1 MAPFSWRVSSLLEAV
16 YKLEVAAYKRGSIA
30 KLTSKPVTE
39 TDALEAAAEYLSGS
53 ARLRTHNQ
61 KMTAAAMQMALMKV
75 WAQRSYRVAMRRQSL
90 SLPNMRS
97 TRLRC
102 L

>member
-1 MAPFSWRVSSLLEAV
+1 
-16 YKLEVAAYKRGSIA
+16 
-30 KLTSKPVTE
+30 
-39 TDALEAAAEYLSGS
+39 
-53 ARLRTHNQ
+53 
-61 KMTAAAMQMALMKV
+61 MTVAAMQMALMNV
-75 WAQRSYRVAMRRQSL
+75 WAQRSYLVATLRQSL